1 MGAMTLVPGALGAFV
16 VALLIFRFLPG
27 MVLALIVRLFP
38 KDDPRRR
45 ELQAEL
51 YAVPRWERPFWVV
64 QQFEVALRLG
74 LAPEIAWY
82 WGRFV
87 WHRAKIES
95 GRGLHEWWPDSCWV
109 PEAEEKA
116 QLRPG
121 DLVKL
126 IWQVKRYEASG
137 ERMWVEIISRDGDD
151 IVGRLSNWPVYVHLN
166 PDEIVKFHIDDIIDY
181 ELADEDDGPE
191 QIAA

>member
-1 MGAMTLVPGALGAFV
+1 MSSVMLVPSALGAFV
-16 VALLIFRFLPG
+16 IALLIFGFLPG
-27 MVLALIVRLFP
+27 LVLALIVRLFP

-51 YAVPRWERPFWVV
+51 YAVPRWERPFWVC

-87 WHRAKIES
+87 WHRAKVES
-95 GRGLHEWWPDSCWV
+95 GREMHKKYPDSFWV
-109 PEAEEKA
+109 PDAEEKA
-116 QLRPG
+116 MLRPG

-126 IWQVKRYEASG
+126 MWEVKRSPG
-137 ERMWVEIISRDGDD
+137 ERMWVKILHRDGDVL
-151 IVGRLSNWPVYVHLN
+151 IGRLLNWPVYVHLD
-166 PDEIVKFHIDDIIDY
+166 PDAIVRFRIDDIIDY
-181 ELADEDDGPE
+181 ELADEGDGPE
-191 QIAA
+191 AIAA